1 MSNETITGELQELEY
16 QYVECKFAVERTE
29 QVSNIGESKSVTFE
43 GYVTPELYATI
54 ADAIMEVVK

>member
-16 QYVECKFAVERTE
+16 QYVECRFNVERTE
-29 QVSNIGESKSVTFE
+29 QVGNIGESKSVTFE